1 MFYEDIHV
9 GRFNSPHMGGDVRI
23 EYCTHQHLFY
33 LVYAVEFYTQGGLFR
48 RTARCGYDPTKANE
62 MRAMVLDAM
71 DIAAKPLKDR
81 D

>member
-1 MFYEDIHV
+1 MSDGDIRV

-33 LVYAVEFYTQGGLFR
+33 LVYAVEFYTSGGLVKS
-48 RTARCGYDPTKANE
+48 TARCGYDPTKANE

-71 DIAAKPLKDR
+71 DIASKPLKDR
-81 D
+81 S

>member
-1 MFYEDIHV
+1 MRYGDIRV
-9 GRFNSPHMGGDVRI
+9 GKFNSPHMGGDVRI

-33 LVYAVEFYTQGGLFR
+33 LAYGL
-48 RTARCGYDPTKANE
+48 TTGVARCGYDPTKANE

-81 D
+81 E